1 MKKFIAI
8 VVVLLLVGGF
18 SAAWEFIQAFAYGF
32 LKIFVAILPFLDLEQ
47 VLLCKVVT
55 ILMVQILC
63 GLGFYVSHKAKLRIG
78 KIVSGIADA
87 IATILLLVA

>member
-8 VVVLLLVGGF
+8 VVILLLVGGF
-18 SAAWEFIQAFAYGF
+18 SAAWEFIQAFAYTF

-55 ILMVQILC
+55 ILIVQILC
-63 GLGFYVSHKAKLRIG
+63 GLGFYVSHRVESKIG
-78 KIVSGIADA
+78 KIVSGVADA
-87 IATILLLVA
+87 ITTVLLLVA